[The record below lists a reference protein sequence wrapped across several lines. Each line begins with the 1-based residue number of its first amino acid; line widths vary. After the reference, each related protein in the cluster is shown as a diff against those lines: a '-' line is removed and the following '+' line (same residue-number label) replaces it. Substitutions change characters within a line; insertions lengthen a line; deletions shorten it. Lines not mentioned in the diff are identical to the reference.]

1 MHQQPGPGQAVPE
14 AHLRLAGEPYWRT
27 VSLRTVVYRLFAAN
41 VPLASMFGNA
51 TSLRSR
57 TQGRGTLVMD
67 FDHYA
72 PSPVEV
78 VKERK
83 KAI

>member
-1 MHQQPGPGQAVPE
+1 
-14 AHLRLAGEPYWRT
+14 
-27 VSLRTVVYRLFAAN
+27 VYRLFAAN